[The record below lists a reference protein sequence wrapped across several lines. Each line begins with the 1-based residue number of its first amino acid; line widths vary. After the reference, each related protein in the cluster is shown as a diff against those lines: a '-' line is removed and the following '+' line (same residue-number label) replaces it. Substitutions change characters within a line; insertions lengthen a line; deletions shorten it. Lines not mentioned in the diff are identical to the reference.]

1 MVKKL
6 TYKKIKGISYINLN
20 TKSIKNAMLK
30 YNELSRS
37 ERNRIGV
44 KLSNQ
49 SKKYYGL
56 SNGPIQYIKLYN
68 KILKNFNVK

>member
-1 MVKKL
+1 M
-6 TYKKIKGISYINLN
+6 KKIKGISYINLN
-20 TKSIKNAMLK
+20 TKSIKNAILK

-56 SNGPIQYIKLYN
+56 GIGPI
-68 KILKNFNVK
+68 